1 MACRKNR
8 HEIQSEENAAEIEV
22 VMKISSSLKTKRM
35 IMFWSKL
42 LIVIIQTGMYGWL
55 WYNHYKDM
63 MPVAYWHR
71 GNWAVIGL
79 YAVFI
84 MAFSRAFGALK
95 VGYLKTWDIMYS
107 QILTILCVNG
117 VTYFQLSLINGD
129 WSLMENSRPMWL
141 LSLADFTIVL
151 FWAIFMRWIYT
162 IIYPPHEMLL
172 IYGDISPD
180 WIIHKLESRN
190 DKYHV
195 KDKVALS
202 AGVESILEKM
212 LHYDAV
218 LVGDI
223 PAEDRNK
230 FIKYC
235 FEKDIRCYSIPKI
248 SDIMIINADNIDL
261 FDTPLLLFRNNG
273 LTYRQMFLK
282 RCMDIGISL
291 IGIVLASP
299 VMIAIAI
306 AIKLYDHGPVFY
318 KQKRLTLGGREFD
331 ILKFRSMIVDSEKHG
346 ARLAKAHDDRITP
359 VGKLIRRTHFDEL
372 PQLFNILLGDM
383 SFVGPRPERKEIT
396 EEYAKEIPEFPFRL
410 KVKAGL
416 TGYAQVY
423 GQYNTVPYDKLKL
436 DLTYI
441 TKYTIWLDIKLI
453 FLTVK
458 ILFQKEKSE
467 GVDDSQKTALKGS

>member
-1 MACRKNR
+1 
-8 HEIQSEENAAEIEV
+8 
-22 VMKISSSLKTKRM
+22 MKISSSLKTKRM

-129 WSLMENSRPMWL
+129 WSLLENSRPMWI

-151 FWAIFMRWIYT
+151 LWAIFMRWIYT

-180 WIIHKLESRN
+180 WIIHTLESRK

-202 AGVESILEKM
+202 AGVDSILEKM

-291 IGIVLASP
+291 VGIVLASP
-299 VMIAIAI
+299 VMIAIAL
-306 AIKLYDHGPVFY
+306 AIKIYDKGPVFY

-359 VGKLIRRTHFDEL
+359 VGKIIRRTHFDEL

-410 KVKAGL
+410 KAKAGL

-467 GVDDSQKTALKGS
+467 GVEDGQKTALKGS

>member
-1 MACRKNR
+1 
-8 HEIQSEENAAEIEV
+8 
-22 VMKISSSLKTKRM
+22 MKISSSLKTKRM

-151 FWAIFMRWIYT
+151 LWAIFMRWIYT

-180 WIIHKLESRN
+180 LIIHKLESRN

-291 IGIVLASP
+291 LGIVLASP

-396 EEYAKEIPEFPFRL
+396 EEYAEEIPEFPFRL

>member
-1 MACRKNR
+1 
-8 HEIQSEENAAEIEV
+8 
-22 VMKISSSLKTKRM
+22 MKISSSLKTKRM

-151 FWAIFMRWIYT
+151 LWAIFMRWIYT

-180 WIIHKLESRN
+180 LIIHKLESRN

-359 VGKLIRRTHFDEL
+359 VGKFIRRTHFDEL

-396 EEYAKEIPEFPFRL
+396 EEYAEEIPEFPFRL